1 MSRTMTAATEG
12 FITPDMLV
20 KQCKRQMRQVEA
32 KIERIHLT
40 YGEEPNQPDVA
51 STLDSLY
58 DKWTTLRMALANA
71 RAAKRI
77 PTDTGV

>member
-1 MSRTMTAATEG
+1 MTATDGGA
-12 FITPDMLV
+12 ITPDMLV
-20 KQCKRQMRQVEA
+20 KDCKRQMRQVEA

-40 YGEEPNQPDVA
+40 FGEEPSQPDVA

-58 DKWTTLRMALANA
+58 DKWTTLRMAIANA